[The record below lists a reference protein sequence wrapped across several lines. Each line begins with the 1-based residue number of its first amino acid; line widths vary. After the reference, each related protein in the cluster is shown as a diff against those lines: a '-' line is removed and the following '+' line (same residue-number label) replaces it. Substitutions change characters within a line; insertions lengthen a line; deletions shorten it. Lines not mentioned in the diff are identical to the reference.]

1 MAQRRPIAA
10 GNWKMNPATP
20 AEAAQLA
27 GDLSQRLS
35 GLSGTEVVLFPP
47 LPYAGAVVELVA
59 AMPIGVGVQNL
70 HWEPK
75 GAFTG
80 EVTASMLPE
89 RVRWTLIGH
98 SERRQYFCETDE
110 TVNKKLRAV
119 LGRLRPI
126 VCVGESLA
134 ERDAG
139 QVEAVLERQ
148 VRGALE
154 GVEFGAD
161 FNPDSA
167 LQFAYEPVWAIGTGR
182 AATPE
187 QANQAMG
194 FIRRVLADRCGAEI
208 AGRLRIL
215 YGGSV
220 TDKNIAEIMAQPEI
234 DGALVG
240 GASLNAE
247 AFATIAREIARARAG

>member
-1 MAQRRPIAA
+1 MAQRKPIAA
-10 GNWKMNPATP
+10 GNWKMNPATLTD
-20 AEAAQLA
+20 AMQLA
-27 GDLSQRLS
+27 DELAVGLAHIAGADL
-35 GLSGTEVVLFPP
+35 VLFPP
-47 LPYAGAVVELVA
+47 LPFVSPVADQVEGL
-59 AMPIGVGVQNL
+59 PIAIGVQNL

-110 TVNKKLRAV
+110 TVNKKLRSV
-119 LGRLRPI
+119 LGMLRPI

-134 ERDAG
+134 ERDG
-139 QVEAVLERQ
+139 GEVEAVLERQ

-154 GVEFGAD
+154 GVAFPAGFDVDTE
-161 FNPDSA
+161 

-194 FIRRVLADRCGAEI
+194 FIRNVLADRLGADT
-208 AGRLRIL
+208 AARVRIL

-220 TDKNIAEIMAQPEI
+220 TDQNVTEIMAQPEI

-247 AFATIAREIARARAG
+247 AFAAIAIAIAAARSG

>member
-10 GNWKMNPATP
+10 GNWKMNPPTLDEAVELAEDLATP
-20 AEAAQLA
+20 LGALA
-27 GDLSQRLS
+27 GTDM
-35 GLSGTEVVLFPP
+35 VLFPP
-47 LPYAGAVVELVA
+47 LPFISPVA
-59 AMPIGVGVQNL
+59 DRLDGTAIAVGVQNL

-80 EVTASMLPE
+80 EVAVSMLPE
-89 RVRWTLIGH
+89 RVGWTLIGH
-98 SERRQYFCETDE
+98 SERRQYFCESDE

-119 LGRLRPI
+119 LGTLRPI

-154 GVEFGAD
+154 GVELGAE

-167 LQFAYEPVWAIGTGR
+167 LQLAYEPVWAIGTGR

-194 FIRRVLADRCGAEI
+194 FIRRVLATLRGEEFAR
-208 AGRLRIL
+208 RLRIL

-220 TDKNIAEIMAQPEI
+220 TDKNVAEIMAQPEI

-240 GASLNAE
+240 GASLNAG
-247 AFATIAREIARARAG
+247 AFAAIARAIAAARAG